1 MLHRIADAIV
11 ERAEEIAFLECL
23 DTGQALRF
31 MSKTALRGAENFRYF
46 ADLAPAARDGK
57 HLPSDTLMNV
67 TTRVPIGPVGVITPW
82 NTPFMLST
90 WKIAPALAA
99 GCTVVHKPAELS
111 PITARLLMEIAEEA
125 GAVSVMVL
133 DKLPSDVRKA
143 GGVARTASIRI
154 IQEIMDNVTI
164 PVMAKCR
171 IGHVYEANVLAET
184 NVDMVDES
192 EVLTPADEYHH
203 IWKWDYTTPFVNGAR
218 SLGEA
223 LRRVE
228 EGAAMIRTKGEP
240 GTGNVAEAITHI
252 KKVNDELRAI
262 KSIYDSGDKQDL
274 VRMARELKVSY
285 QLVEETAK
293 IGRLPVVN
301 FAAGGIA
308 TPADAA
314 YLMSLGC
321 DGIFVGSGIFK
332 AEDAQERARAVV
344 LATTFW
350 EEPDKVKEAQK
361 MIDERQSLL
370 GLDVKNL
377 ELKMQERGGSA

>member
-1 MLHRIADAIV
+1 MD
-11 ERAEEIAFLECL
+11 
-23 DTGQALRF
+23 
-31 MSKTALRGAENFRYF
+31 
-46 ADLAPAARDGK
+46 
-57 HLPSDTLMNV
+57 V
-67 TTRVPIGPVGVITPW
+67 TTVEQ
-82 NTPFMLST
+82 
-90 WKIAPALAA
+90 A
-99 GCTVVHKPAELS
+99 
-111 PITARLLMEIAEEA
+111 EIAEEA

-143 GGVARTASIRI
+143 GGVARTASIRT
-154 IQEIMDNVTI
+154 IQEIMDHVTI

-171 IGHVYEANVLAET
+171 IGHVYEAQVLAET
-184 NVDMVDES
+184 DVDMIDES

-223 LRRVE
+223 LRRIE

-252 KKVNDELRAI
+252 KKVNDELRTI
-262 KSIYDSGDKQDL
+262 KSIYDSDDKQDL

-332 AEDAQERARAVV
+332 AEDAKERARAVV

-361 MIDERQSLL
+361 MIDERHSLL

-377 ELKMQERGGSA
+377 ELKMQERGDSA

>member
-1 MLHRIADAIV
+1 MNANPRMIPLSGDLDSAKGIIKKQSESSFVTCGTSTLKRGFAHMLKNGVVMD
-11 ERAEEIAFLECL
+11 
-23 DTGQALRF
+23 
-31 MSKTALRGAENFRYF
+31 
-46 ADLAPAARDGK
+46 
-57 HLPSDTLMNV
+57 V
-67 TTRVPIGPVGVITPW
+67 TT
-82 NTPFMLST
+82 LEQ
-90 WKIAPALAA
+90 AQ
-99 GCTVVHKPAELS
+99 
-111 PITARLLMEIAEEA
+111 IAEEA

-154 IQEIMDNVTI
+154 IQEIMDSITI

-171 IGHVYEANVLAET
+171 IGHVYEAQVLQET
-184 NVDMVDES
+184 NVDMIDES
-192 EVLTPADEYHH
+192 EVLTPADENHH

-218 SLGEA
+218 SLAEA
-223 LRRVE
+223 LRRIE

-262 KSIYDSGDKQDL
+262 KSIYDSGDDQNL
-274 VRMARELKVSY
+274 IRMAREFHVSY
-285 QLVEETAK
+285 DIVEQTAK
-293 IGRLPVVN
+293 LGRLPVVN

-332 AEDAQERARAVV
+332 AEDAKERARAIV

-350 EEPDKVKEAQK
+350 NEADKVKEAQK
-361 MIDERQSLL
+361 MIDERQSIL
-370 GLDVKNL
+370 GLDVNTL
-377 ELKMQERGGSA
+377 ELRMQERGGKA

>member
-1 MLHRIADAIV
+1 MIPLS
-11 ERAEEIAFLECL
+11 
-23 DTGQALRF
+23 G
-31 MSKTALRGAENFRYF
+31 
-46 ADLAPAARDGK
+46 DLAKAKGIKSESVDKIGLTK
-57 HLPSDTLMNV
+57 INKTLKRGFAHMLKNGVVMDV
-67 TTRVPIGPVGVITPW
+67 TTVEQ
-82 NTPFMLST
+82 
-90 WKIAPALAA
+90 AQ
-99 GCTVVHKPAELS
+99 
-111 PITARLLMEIAEEA
+111 IAEEA

-143 GGVARTASIRI
+143 GGVARTASLRV
-154 IQEIMDNVTI
+154 IQEIMDSVTI

-171 IGHVYEANVLAET
+171 IGHVYEAKVLAEA

-192 EVLTPADEYHH
+192 EVLTPADENHH
-203 IWKWDYTTPFVNGAR
+203 IWKWDFTTPFVNGAR
-218 SLGEA
+218 SLAEA
-223 LRRVE
+223 LRRIE

-240 GTGNVAEAITHI
+240 GTGNVAEAVLHI
-252 KKVNDELRAI
+252 KKVNDELRTI
-262 KSIYDSGDKQDL
+262 KSIYDSDDKQGL
-274 VRMARELKVSY
+274 VSIAREFKVSFD
-285 QLVEETAK
+285 LVEETAK

-332 AEDAQERARAVV
+332 AEDAMERARATV

-350 EEPDKVKEAQK
+350 EDADAVKEAQK
-361 MIDERQSLL
+361 MINEKQSIL

-377 ELKMQERGGSA
+377 ELRMQDRGGSA

>member
-1 MLHRIADAIV
+1 MIPLSGDIPESKGLVHEEVESFSISRGTSTLKRGFAHMLKNGVVMD
-11 ERAEEIAFLECL
+11 
-23 DTGQALRF
+23 
-31 MSKTALRGAENFRYF
+31 
-46 ADLAPAARDGK
+46 
-57 HLPSDTLMNV
+57 V
-67 TTRVPIGPVGVITPW
+67 TTVEQ
-82 NTPFMLST
+82 
-90 WKIAPALAA
+90 A
-99 GCTVVHKPAELS
+99 
-111 PITARLLMEIAEEA
+111 EIAEEA

-143 GGVARTASIRI
+143 GGVARTASIRT
-154 IQEIMDNVTI
+154 IQEIMDHVTI

-171 IGHVYEANVLAET
+171 IGHVYEAQVLAET
-184 NVDMVDES
+184 DVDMIDES

-223 LRRVE
+223 LRRIE

-252 KKVNDELRAI
+252 KKVNDELRTI